1 MLGRY
6 SEVSMAG
13 VSVLSLALNCGINY
27 VLIYGNFGAPEMGV
41 RGAAIGTLVARV
53 AECLI
58 LIGYVFLHDRRI
70 CLKLR
75 DFLHVDRAMLGDFL
89 RVATPVILTQA
100 LWGVANALQTVI
112 LGHMSPVAIAA
123 QSISS
128 NIFQLLKVASA
139 GAASAASIII
149 GKTIGENRGMERIRE
164 YSRTLQVMFVAIGLI
179 LGAALF
185 IIRIPMLGIYNISD
199 ETRAL
204 ANAYMIVQ
212 SVVLVTMS
220 YQMPVNG
227 GIIRGGGDTK
237 FIMIVDIISIWL
249 IVLPLSYL
257 AAFVWNLSPVVVIIL
272 LNSDQVFKCVPAFI
286 RVNSYKWVRQLT
298 RP

>member
-1 MLGRY
+1 
-6 SEVSMAG
+6 
-13 VSVLSLALNCGINY
+13 
-27 VLIYGNFGAPEMGV
+27 
-41 RGAAIGTLVARV
+41 
-53 AECLI
+53 
-58 LIGYVFLHDRRI
+58 
-70 CLKLR
+70 
-75 DFLHVDRAMLGDFL
+75 
-89 RVATPVILTQA
+89 
-100 LWGVANALQTVI
+100 
-112 LGHMSPVAIAA
+112 
-123 QSISS
+123 
-128 NIFQLLKVASA
+128 
-139 GAASAASIII
+139 
-149 GKTIGENRGMERIRE
+149 MERIRE

-237 FIMIVDIISIWL
+237 FIMIVDIISIWV

>member
-1 MLGRY
+1 
-6 SEVSMAG
+6 
-13 VSVLSLALNCGINY
+13 
-27 VLIYGNFGAPEMGV
+27 
-41 RGAAIGTLVARV
+41 
-53 AECLI
+53 
-58 LIGYVFLHDRRI
+58 
-70 CLKLR
+70 
-75 DFLHVDRAMLGDFL
+75 
-89 RVATPVILTQA
+89 
-100 LWGVANALQTVI
+100 
-112 LGHMSPVAIAA
+112 
-123 QSISS
+123 
-128 NIFQLLKVASA
+128 
-139 GAASAASIII
+139 
-149 GKTIGENRGMERIRE
+149 MERIRE

-185 IIRIPMLGIYNISD
+185 IIRIPMLDIYNISD

-237 FIMIVDIISIWL
+237 FIMIVDIISIWV

-257 AAFVWNLSPVVVIIL
+257 AAFVWNLSPIVVIIL

>member
-1 MLGRY
+1 
-6 SEVSMAG
+6 
-13 VSVLSLALNCGINY
+13 
-27 VLIYGNFGAPEMGV
+27 
-41 RGAAIGTLVARV
+41 
-53 AECLI
+53 
-58 LIGYVFLHDRRI
+58 
-70 CLKLR
+70 
-75 DFLHVDRAMLGDFL
+75 
-89 RVATPVILTQA
+89 
-100 LWGVANALQTVI
+100 
-112 LGHMSPVAIAA
+112 
-123 QSISS
+123 
-128 NIFQLLKVASA
+128 
-139 GAASAASIII
+139 
-149 GKTIGENRGMERIRE
+149 
-164 YSRTLQVMFVAIGLI
+164 MFVAIGLI

-237 FIMIVDIISIWL
+237 FIMIVDIISIWV

>member
-1 MLGRY
+1 M
-6 SEVSMAG
+6 
-13 VSVLSLALNCGINY
+13 I
-27 VLIYGNFGAPEMGV
+27 
-41 RGAAIGTLVARV
+41 
-53 AECLI
+53 
-58 LIGYVFLHDRRI
+58 
-70 CLKLR
+70 
-75 DFLHVDRAMLGDFL
+75 
-89 RVATPVILTQA
+89 
-100 LWGVANALQTVI
+100 
-112 LGHMSPVAIAA
+112 
-123 QSISS
+123 
-128 NIFQLLKVASA
+128 
-139 GAASAASIII
+139 
-149 GKTIGENRGMERIRE
+149 
-164 YSRTLQVMFVAIGLI
+164 FVAIGLI

-185 IIRIPMLGIYNISD
+185 IIRIPMLDIYNISD

-257 AAFVWNLSPVVVIIL
+257 AAFVWNLSPIVVIIL
-272 LNSDQVFKCVPAFI
+272 LNSDQVFKCMPAFI

>member
-1 MLGRY
+1 MLTRDRKFYRTFGVLCATLMLEQAVILSVNLADNIMLGRY
-6 SEVSMAG
+6 SEVSMAGVSAVNQIQFVLQQVVYAVSNGMIILGSQYWGQSRTAEIRKLSSIAMRVSLTIVVVLFAAVSLFPREVVGLFTPDEAIIDEGVKYLGIIRYTYLFFGVSAILMGTMRIAESVRIALG

-128 NIFQLLKVASA
+128 NIFQLLKVASV
-139 GAASAASIII
+139 GAASAA
-149 GKTIGENRGMERIRE
+149 
-164 YSRTLQVMFVAIGLI
+164 
-179 LGAALF
+179 
-185 IIRIPMLGIYNISD
+185 
-199 ETRAL
+199 
-204 ANAYMIVQ
+204 
-212 SVVLVTMS
+212 
-220 YQMPVNG
+220 
-227 GIIRGGGDTK
+227 
-237 FIMIVDIISIWL
+237 
-249 IVLPLSYL
+249 
-257 AAFVWNLSPVVVIIL
+257 
-272 LNSDQVFKCVPAFI
+272 
-286 RVNSYKWVRQLT
+286 
-298 RP
+298 